1 MLNQANCSTNS
12 DSLFSDQWHLENT
25 GQTSGTSGEDANVSN
40 LWNTG
45 NCGTGVS
52 IAIVSD
58 GLDIDH
64 EDLANNVER
73 GKSHNYSNGGT
84 DPGTAGTGLGTAM
97 AGIIAAEP
105 NNKGGRGVS
114 PYAKLRGFNV
124 SQNRST
130 TNDAD
135 AMIRG
140 LSEVSVYA
148 NGWSEPEFSGKFQDS
163 TSEWRSAIDSG
174 LSLGRN
180 GLGALYFFGSGDGDT
195 VSSFSGI
202 DNSNLN
208 GYTNYHGVMAI
219 CGVGHDGVRASFS
232 EQGANLLVC
241 GHSKGNGDIGIRTTD
256 TTGAGGY
263 NNGSSG
269 SDYSDSNYTKLATGT
284 GTAVAEVA
292 GVTAMMLYANPNLS
306 WRDVRMILARTARKN
321 NSGDSDWTTNGA
333 GLNINHKYGF
343 GVVDANAAVNLARNW
358 ISLATQKTFQT
369 STSTVSATVT
379 DGNATG
385 VTNSIV
391 VSGSGIST
399 IESVDVNVTF
409 SHNYYRD
416 LDITLTS
423 PSGTQSILLSRGS
436 DGICVNIAVA
446 SPTIEA
452 NGNCPFTG
460 TWRFGVLRTMGESA
474 DGTWSLRLRD
484 QGVRGTANG
493 TFTSW
498 SMKLYGY

>member
-1 MLNQANCSTNS
+1 
-12 DSLFSDQWHLENT
+12 
-25 GQTSGTSGEDANVSN
+25 
-40 LWNTG
+40 
-45 NCGTGVS
+45 
-52 IAIVSD
+52 
-58 GLDIDH
+58 
-64 EDLANNVER
+64 
-73 GKSHNYSNGGT
+73 
-84 DPGTAGTGLGTAM
+84 
-97 AGIIAAEP
+97 
-105 NNKGGRGVS
+105 
-114 PYAKLRGFNV
+114 
-124 SQNRST
+124 
-130 TNDAD
+130 
-135 AMIRG
+135 
-140 LSEVSVYA
+140 
-148 NGWSEPEFSGKFQDS
+148 
-163 TSEWRSAIDSG
+163 
-174 LSLGRN
+174 
-180 GLGALYFFGSGDGDT
+180 
-195 VSSFSGI
+195 
-202 DNSNLN
+202 
-208 GYTNYHGVMAI
+208 
-219 CGVGHDGVRASFS
+219 
-232 EQGANLLVC
+232 
-241 GHSKGNGDIGIRTTD
+241 
-256 TTGAGGY
+256 
-263 NNGSSG
+263 
-269 SDYSDSNYTKLATGT
+269 
-284 GTAVAEVA
+284 
-292 GVTAMMLYANPNLS
+292 MMLYANPNLS